1 MKKIMML
8 LLSLAVLIN
17 CSFFSPQRIFAK
29 ENDGILVKIPIVCEG
44 NTKKYTCD
52 KFIYEIDSIES
63 DAVSHYY
70 YSSILRLKEGEKG
83 SYELHFYEPG
93 TYTLKVFQQD
103 GADEKHIQYDYSE
116 YIIKVIVTQG
126 DSGLISETVVYKN
139 GSNEKVDT
147 IRYENLLYSSM
158 DSIGTEKPGKTKS
171 PTVTKKPKEK
181 NSEKTSNLKKPE
193 RTKVPIIKKNASPKT
208 GDRTNIFLWSVL
220 FVLSAGCIVFAFLK
234 KKK

>member
-1 MKKIMML
+1 ML

-17 CSFFSPQRIFAK
+17 CSFFSPQRVFAK
-29 ENDGILVKIPIVCEG
+29 ENDGISVKIPVVCEG

-52 KFIYEIDSIES
+52 KFIYEIDSVEC
-63 DAVSHYY
+63 DTVSHYY
-70 YSSILRLKEGEKG
+70 YSSILRLREGEKG
-83 SYELHFYEPG
+83 NYELHFYEPG

-158 DSIGTEKPGKTKS
+158 DSIGTEKPRETKS
-171 PTVTKKPKEK
+171 PVVTKAPKK
-181 NSEKTSNLKKPE
+181 KDLKKTSNLKKPE
-193 RTKVPIIKKNASPKT
+193 RTTAPIIKKNASPKT

>member
-1 MKKIMML
+1 MML

-17 CSFFSPQRIFAK
+17 CSFFSPQRVFAK
-29 ENDGILVKIPIVCEG
+29 ENDGISVKIPVVCEG

-52 KFIYEIDSIES
+52 KFIYEIDSVEC
-63 DAVSHYY
+63 DTVSHYY
-70 YSSILRLKEGEKG
+70 YSSILRLREGEKG
-83 SYELHFYEPG
+83 NYELHFYEPG

-158 DSIGTEKPGKTKS
+158 DSIGTEKPRETKS
-171 PTVTKKPKEK
+171 PVVTKAPKK
-181 NSEKTSNLKKPE
+181 KDLKKTSNLKKPE
-193 RTKVPIIKKNASPKT
+193 RTTAPIIKKNASPKT